1 MTYEGKA
8 MHSLQQ
14 QKGVTTIG
22 WLIILALIG
31 FFVLLT
37 LRMAP
42 EYMEYYK
49 VVSTLDTMEKESGF
63 SNPKEIR
70 RMAEDR
76 FDISYVTVITNKD
89 LKIKPFGQHY
99 LVSADYESRVHLF
112 GNVYVVM
119 VFDKQVKVKR
129 V

>member
-1 MTYEGKA
+1 MR
-8 MHSLQQ
+8 SLQQ

-37 LRMAP
+37 LRMSPA
-42 EYMEYYK
+42 YMEYYK
-49 VVSTLDTMEKESGF
+49 ISSSLDTMANESSF
-63 SNPKEIR
+63 DSPRQIR
-70 RMAEDR
+70 LTAERR
-76 FDISYVTVITNKD
+76 FEISYVESITPKD
-89 LKIKPFGQHY
+89 LQIKPFGQTF
-99 LVSADYESRVHLF
+99 LVRAEYESRVHLF
-112 GNVYVVM
+112 ANVYVVM

>member
-1 MTYEGKA
+1 MR
-8 MHSLQQ
+8 SLQQ

-42 EYMEYYK
+42 VYMEYYK
-49 VVSTLDTMEKESGF
+49 VASTLNTMEKESGF
-63 SNPKEIR
+63 SNPQEIR
-70 RMAEDR
+70 RMAENR
-76 FDISYVTVITNKD
+76 FEISYVSVISNKD
-89 LKIKPFGQHY
+89 LIIKPFGQNY
-99 LVSADYESRVHLF
+99 LVRADYEERVHLF
-112 GNVYVVM
+112 FNVYVVM
-119 VFDKQVKVKR
+119 VFDKQVTVKR

>member
-1 MTYEGKA
+1 MR
-8 MHSLQQ
+8 SLQQ

-42 EYMEYYK
+42 AYMEYYK
-49 VVSTLDTMEKESGF
+49 VSSTLETLAKESGF
-63 SNPKEIR
+63 DSPRQIR
-70 RMAEDR
+70 LTAERR
-76 FDISYVTVITNKD
+76 FEISYVDSIMPRD
-89 LKIKPFGQHY
+89 LKIKPFGQTF
-99 LVSADYESRVHLF
+99 LVRAKYESRVHLF
-112 GNVYVVM
+112 ANVYVVM
-119 VFDKQVKVKR
+119 TFDKQVKVKR